1 MIRLKLYS
9 GEDSYDR
16 KQYFASVKTILNIL
30 ARLAVFIDDTNI
42 ISFLEILSKFSKNGD
57 VFVDRD
63 IRKILQII
71 SKRFNGSIANTCQNI
86 IFLEFNAQYHLA
98 SYFDGISFEISKD
111 DMDMFYTKALQLSSS
126 ENMLERDNGV
136 REDIYEYIVSE
147 V

>member
-1 MIRLKLYS
+1 MQR
-9 GEDSYDR
+9 
-16 KQYFASVKTILNIL
+16 ILLLQHFLEI
-30 ARLAVFIDDTNI
+30 LAVFIDDTNI

-98 SYFDGISFEISKD
+98 SYFDGMAARLGSLETPDALSAFAAASWRIISRSCPARYRSLLF
-111 DMDMFYTKALQLSSS
+111 ALRYAS
-126 ENMLERDNGV
+126 
-136 REDIYEYIVSE
+136 
-147 V
+147 